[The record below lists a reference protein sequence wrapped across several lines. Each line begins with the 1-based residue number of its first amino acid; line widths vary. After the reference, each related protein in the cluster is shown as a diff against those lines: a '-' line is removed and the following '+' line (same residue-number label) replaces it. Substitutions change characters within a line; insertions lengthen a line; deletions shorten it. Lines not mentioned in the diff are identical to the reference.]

1 MINVE
6 LDITSLKDKLIYINR
21 VAKVVKG
28 GRRFSFTALVA
39 IGNENGY
46 VGVGK
51 GKAGEVPEAIRKA
64 VQAAKKRLIKV
75 PIINGT
81 LPHEIKGKYGSG
93 MVLLKPAPEGTGIIA
108 GGAVRAVME
117 VAGVQNIVAKSIGS
131 HNHFNTVRATLDGL
145 KQLKDP
151 EIVAKIKNK
160 TNEGTKEVS
169 NETT

>member
-1 MINVE
+1 MVNVE

-21 VAKVVKG
+21 VEKVVKG

-117 VAGVQNIVAKSIGS
+117 VAG
-131 HNHFNTVRATLDGL
+131 
-145 KQLKDP
+145 
-151 EIVAKIKNK
+151 
-160 TNEGTKEVS
+160 
-169 NETT
+169 

>member
-1 MINVE
+1 MLNVE
-6 LDITSLKDKLIYINR
+6 QDITSFKDKLIYINR

-39 IGNENGY
+39 VGNEEGF

-64 VQAAKKRLIKV
+64 VQAAKKSLIRV
-75 PIINGT
+75 PVINGT
-81 LPHEIKGKYGSG
+81 LPHKILGKSGSG
-93 MVLLKPAPEGTGIIA
+93 MVLMKPAPEGTGIIA

-117 VAGVQNIVAKSIGS
+117 VAGIHNIVAKSIGS
-131 HNHFNTVRATLDGL
+131 HNHFNTVRATIEGL

-151 EIVAKIKNK
+151 ESIAKIRNK
-160 TNEGTKEVS
+160 TSEGTKETS
-169 NETT
+169 NETA